1 MIKIVFK
8 SKLKPDILEEYL
20 KIITELITE
29 TRKEDGCISY
39 DLFED
44 VKDPLILTLIE
55 EWRDEEAI
63 ERHNNTGHFTRI
75 VPELRKFREYG
86 EMNLYKKLP
95 Y

>member
-8 SKLKPDILEEYL
+8 SKLKPDIKEEYL